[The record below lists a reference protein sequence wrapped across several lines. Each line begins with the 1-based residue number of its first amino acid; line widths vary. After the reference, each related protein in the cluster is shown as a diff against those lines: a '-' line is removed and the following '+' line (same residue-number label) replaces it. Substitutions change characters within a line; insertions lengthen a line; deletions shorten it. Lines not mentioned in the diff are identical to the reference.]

1 LDEASK
7 HYLTSSF
14 VVETTSPAGLFT
26 PSYSN
31 GNPYSELFT
40 NSSKNLS
47 RENVSNHGISG
58 KDSDNSSFVNQIN
71 ATDTGLKELSSGKGS
86 FSQQTSRLQLN
97 NLTKQSLEANFE
109 DNKIL
114 GSDQAPQSYTNL
126 NPSDSH
132 PNYSAPGSTISSNYL
147 ASSANTSSQSLF
159 TAYNDSAT
167 NFVSKPLTSKLL
179 SSSMFF
185 SGNSPSV
192 LSNSF
197 ALGSADLLTST
208 KQATLADLSTG
219 KATLFKNRTA
229 VSPLLNGPR
238 EKAPAILNSLY

>member
-1 LDEASK
+1 M
-7 HYLTSSF
+7 
-14 VVETTSPAGLFT
+14 ETTSPNTSATSSHG
-26 PSYSN
+26 SE
-31 GNPYSELFT
+31 NPYTNLFAA
-40 NSSKNLS
+40 SSKGLS
-47 RENVSNHGISG
+47 QGNISNYSTSG
-58 KDSDNSSFVNQIN
+58 SDSDNSSFVYQIN
-71 ATDTGLKELSSGKGS
+71 STETGLKELPSSKGS
-86 FSQQTSRLQLN
+86 FNQQTSRLQLD
-97 NLTKQSLEANFE
+97 NLTKRNLEANFE

-114 GSDQAPQSYTNL
+114 GADQAPQSYTNL
-126 NPSDSH
+126 NPSGSH
-132 PNYSAPGSTISSNYL
+132 PNFSAPGSTISSNYL

-159 TAYNDSAT
+159 TAYNDSTT

-179 SSSMFF
+179 SSSLFF

-208 KQATLADLSTG
+208 KQATLADFSTN